1 MEIEANHGYLITNMY
16 LLGKMPEKD
25 INMTGK
31 VQVVKKAVLTVQMF
45 RSNWNIQ

>member
-1 MEIEANHGYLITNMY
+1 MDIEANHGYLITY
-16 LLGKMPEKD
+16 LLEKMPEKD

-31 VQVVKKAVLTVQMF
+31 VQVVKTAVLTVQMF